1 MIYMYVCMVLIRHKS
16 FDRIFFIF
24 EFFNH
29 KIRKMMTVKGED
41 EKYGRLLRSTV
52 GYFEVR
58 YLVFTI
64 LWVLSNK
71 GEIDTESKIAKR

>member
-1 MIYMYVCMVLIRHKS
+1 
-16 FDRIFFIF
+16 
-24 EFFNH
+24 
-29 KIRKMMTVKGED
+29 MMTVKGED

-58 YLVFTI
+58 HPVFTI

>member
-1 MIYMYVCMVLIRHKS
+1 
-16 FDRIFFIF
+16 
-24 EFFNH
+24 
-29 KIRKMMTVKGED
+29 MMTNKKDGD
-41 EKYGRLLRSTV
+41 ENYGRLLRSTV

-58 YLVFTI
+58 HPVFTI

>member
-1 MIYMYVCMVLIRHKS
+1 
-16 FDRIFFIF
+16 
-24 EFFNH
+24 
-29 KIRKMMTVKGED
+29 MMTVKGED

>member
-1 MIYMYVCMVLIRHKS
+1 MYAWYLYVINLLTE
-16 FDRIFFIF
+16 FFVIF

-29 KIRKMMTVKGED
+29 KIRMMTNKKDGD
-41 EKYGRLLRSTV
+41 ENYGRLLRSTV

-58 YLVFTI
+58 HPVFTI

>member
-1 MIYMYVCMVLIRHKS
+1 MFSLVVLRAPYRWYDLYVCIVLIRHKS

-29 KIRKMMTVKGED
+29 KIRKMMTKKGED

-52 GYFEVR
+52 PGIHNIMGIE
-58 YLVFTI
+58 
-64 LWVLSNK
+64 
-71 GEIDTESKIAKR
+71 